1 MKNLKLLPLSVF
13 VGMALY
19 GASFAAQAA
28 CLGEPK
34 TYGNELTTGNVTVI
48 ADGDCI
54 EVSSGNA
61 VVINPAINE
70 SDMVT
75 SEQKNVY
82 VTKNLSAPS
91 GVGLLLGDRTT
102 IRNPM
107 FIGAGGNNLN
117 ASVLTPVTI
126 EGAIALQFD
135 GKYNGYAGYNLTDK
149 NGIYLLEGSKL
160 IGTENAI
167 KITQKQEKLI
177 QETIQGTIQGKG
189 RPLFIKVAGG
199 TIDGN
204 IEAEIDEKPANASTV
219 SSAEKMLPTDLQK
232 RQEKL
237 GVRLYVYKGIKD
249 ANAESRLRAHSITGI
264 NEIGNLD
271 GNLVIVSDQGGDNWN
286 SAEFLSLAD
295 SKLSFETNLETA
307 KAAPLLT
314 VAKADVRNNEVKV
327 KFADLDNAD
336 VGTNGETLSGG
347 DTLTFTLLAG
357 EITSLAE
364 NAVKLVDANENSLDI
379 TGESSSF
386 HDHPYMT
393 LVKHSST
400 TTSKK
405 EGNTYKVT
413 YTYKGAG
420 SHLNIAADA
429 GNTAQIDS
437 TVLSEINAVSDLKS
451 INNTG
456 DLEISLANSE
466 KIDWRNL
473 KFTSGGADNA
483 LVLNVAG
490 VDQNTSAS
498 FSEPLLSVAKANIE
512 NTSLT
517 LKLGNY
523 TYDENTSGS
532 VLQGFDKVKLLDL
545 ADAENSTVGLAT
557 IKVLDKDGQSLS
569 NPKETTL
576 AENIVSTH
584 KNGALTLSADD
595 YKLNYEAETYELTLD
610 NTESGDVP
618 RLTKDIQAK
627 MEGKNY
633 IAVTNKGDAVID
645 VANSGVDLGN
655 ATFSSANPDSTLTLA
670 VEDKATSNPLLKADS
685 VNVANQKLLVQFA
698 EEGVT
703 TQDITDKDYTLF
715 SAKNGVTVGDNTEVD
730 LVDNQG
736 NSLLQKEDKVYAEPD
751 SWQVYN
757 QKAGELQKESQ
768 ANQYVVRYK
777 AGEIEFLRDPSHNA
791 FVSLLPEDQQPFVS
805 YILDEKFNGSDN
817 EAEQIIRS
825 ARTNEQARRLA
836 NQMMPDLSAS
846 DITAAWVWGEQMR
859 SHIEQRT
866 LAYRHQLPSYEREDG
881 WNLWA
886 TTSLGRGKD
895 SGEYKLNRYGVHFGM
910 DRQINDEALIGFSA
924 GVNRSSLASERSDI
938 DKKVTQ
944 FIFMP
949 YVEWK
954 GDLYFAG
961 ANLLGGTYSV
971 DSTRQI
977 GNTTATGDYSGFQ
990 FGYQL
995 TGGID
1000 TEVKGVGLRPF
1011 LSLKQQWFNNE
1022 GWEETGSPFAL
1033 SADTQ
1038 KYSAQ
1043 HIGGGI
1049 SLWKRFD
1056 LAIGKFVPSLD
1067 LQYYKQMGGSD
1078 ATMSYR
1084 LASDSATTGY
1094 DFNVNNITGNQF
1106 STKLNARLDITEN
1119 LNISGSLSY
1128 NKFGNYKETV
1138 VGFGLSNTF

>member
-19 GASFAAQAA
+19 SASFAAQAA
-28 CLGEPK
+28 CLD
-34 TYGNELTTGNVTVI
+34 TTKSYENKLFDQGKKANIVI
-48 ADGDCI
+48 LSQGDCI
-54 EVSSGNA
+54 NVSSGNA
-61 VVINPAINE
+61 VEI
-70 SDMVT
+70 
-75 SEQKNVY
+75 
-82 VTKNLSAPS
+82 TKNNSKQNQGSIFVKNDLTASS
-91 GVGLLLGDRTT
+91 GVALLLDDTT
-102 IRNPM
+102 NLSSAL
-107 FIGAGGNNLN
+107 FIGAKDGGLKP
-117 ASVLTPVTI
+117 ASLTPVTI
-126 EGAIALQFD
+126 SGKIGLEFD
-135 GKYNGYAGYNLTDK
+135 GEFNGYAGYDIK
-149 NGIYLLEGSKL
+149 NNHGIYLLEGSK
-160 IGTENAI
+160 IVGSENAI
-167 KITQKQEKLI
+167 KIKKEQKTL
-177 QETIQGTIQGKG
+177 GRN
-189 RPLFIKVAGG
+189 RPLFIKVSGG
-199 TIDGN
+199 SIDGN
-204 IEAEIDEKPANASTV
+204 IEVNPYKSVTGAQPITSPIENRSQN
-219 SSAEKMLPTDLQK
+219 S
-232 RQEKL
+232 EKL

-249 ANAESRLRAHSITGI
+249 ANAESRLRSHSITGI

-271 GNLVIVSDQGGDNWN
+271 GNLVIVSDQKGDNWN
-286 SAEFLSLAD
+286 TAEFLSLAD

-307 KAAPLLT
+307 NVAPLVT
-314 VAKADVRNNEVKV
+314 VAKADVRNKEVKV
-327 KFADLDNAD
+327 KFTDLADAD
-336 VGTNGETLSGG
+336 VHNNAVALSGR
-347 DTLTFTLLAG
+347 DKLTFTLFAG
-357 EITSLAE
+357 EIVSLAE
-364 NAVKLVDANENSLDI
+364 NAVKLFDKNGNSLEIDEI
-379 TGESSSF
+379 STAF
-386 HDHPYMT
+386 NNHQYMT
-393 LVKHSST
+393 LVKNGST
-400 TTSKK
+400 ITSKV
-405 EGNTYKVT
+405 EGNAYKVT
-413 YTYKGAG
+413 YTYDGA
-420 SHLNIAADA
+420 SRLDIVADV
-429 GNTAQIDS
+429 GNTAKIDS
-437 TVLSEINAVSDLKS
+437 TVLSEINAVNGLKS

-456 DLEISLANSE
+456 DLEISLANSG
-466 KIDWRNL
+466 KIDWGNL
-473 KFTSGGADNA
+473 TFNSGGADNT

-498 FSEPLLSVAKANIE
+498 FSESLLSVAKANIE
-512 NTSLT
+512 NTALT

-569 NPKETTL
+569 DLKETTL

-584 KNGALTLSADD
+584 KNGALTLSAQD
-595 YKLNYEAETYELTLD
+595 YSLNYEAEIYELTLD
-610 NTESGDVP
+610 NTASGGVP
-618 RLTKDIQAK
+618 RLTKDIQAQI
-627 MEGKNY
+627 EGKNY

-670 VEDKATSNPLLKADS
+670 VEDQATSNPLLKAGS

-698 EEGVT
+698 EGVT

-715 SAKNGVTVGDNTEVD
+715 STGNGVTVGDKTEID

-736 NSLLQKEDKVYAEPD
+736 NSLLQKEDKVYTEPD

-777 AGEIEFLRDPSHNA
+777 AGAVEFLRDPSRNA

-954 GDLYFAG
+954 GDLYFAE